1 MCSDLNSIGLVQDT
15 RRSVESTGGITA
27 HELGHIFNM
36 NHDDDSECFTFCM
49 YEGILSVLLVYY

>member
-15 RRSVESTGGITA
+15 RRSVASTGGITA

-36 NHDDDSECFTFCM
+36 NHDDGSECCTFPA
-49 YEGILSVLLVYY
+49 GICEYVYILLEY